1 MNLVSSYDLFE
12 RLFPLELLKDS
23 PKNWWPGY
31 GTFEVILGALL
42 TQNTTFTKVEIS
54 LGNLRR
60 SDLLQLDK
68 WKNLSTVDIM
78 ELIIPS
84 GLYRQKSQRLI
95 DLTHAIV
102 RDFDDYDYFVSTVD
116 RSWLLE
122 QKGIGF
128 ETADAILCYACQRP
142 VMVAD
147 KYTAK
152 LLAAL
157 GLEFE
162 DYESIQSWLESGI
175 KSSLEEI
182 YTLYGTSIELE
193 IIYAHFHGMIVEYC
207 KTYCKGKKI
216 LIELLV

>member
-12 RLFPLELLKDS
+12 KLFSLELLKDS

-68 WKNLSTVDIM
+68 WKDLSTIDIM

-95 DLTHAIV
+95 DLTQA
-102 RDFDDYDYFVSTVD
+102 
-116 RSWLLE
+116 
-122 QKGIGF
+122 
-128 ETADAILCYACQRP
+128 
-142 VMVAD
+142 
-147 KYTAK
+147 
-152 LLAAL
+152 
-157 GLEFE
+157 
-162 DYESIQSWLESGI
+162 
-175 KSSLEEI
+175 
-182 YTLYGTSIELE
+182 
-193 IIYAHFHGMIVEYC
+193 
-207 KTYCKGKKI
+207 
-216 LIELLV
+216 